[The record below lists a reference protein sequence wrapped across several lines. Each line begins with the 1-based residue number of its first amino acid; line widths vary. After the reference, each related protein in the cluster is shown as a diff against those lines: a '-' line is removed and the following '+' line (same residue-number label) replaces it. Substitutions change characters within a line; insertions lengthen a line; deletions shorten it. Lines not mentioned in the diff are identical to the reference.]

1 MTRNDHDGLQ
11 TGAAAAAAA
20 PLSRQLIG
28 YVTGRLVRWQRLLV
42 GAVGLAL
49 LPVMFLPVLPIWR
62 IHMVAPQY
70 REGLQMLIYAD
81 DVRGDLRNINILNHY
96 IGMQQISPE
105 SFPEFD
111 YLPLVITIF
120 GAVAL
125 LAAAVG
131 RRWLAFLG
139 WLGFA
144 VFGTVM
150 MLHFAGWLQEYG
162 TNLDPKAA
170 LDFGAF
176 TPPLF
181 GTNTRGNF
189 VVSSYPHA
197 GAYILVLAGVL
208 GPLLA
213 LADLWLG
220 RRRRLG
226 GRAAVLLLAGAAWSL
241 AAVPAARAADF
252 IDYREPPRTSAL
264 QPLIAAADSGGTV
277 VLPDGVHPGQ
287 LIIDRPLTVSG
298 SRAAVLD
305 GEGRGTVLVVRAAGV
320 VLRGFTVRNSGYDLL
335 VDDAG
340 ILLDEVDGTLVEDLV
355 LEDTNHG
362 IYVRNARRPVI
373 RDCRLTGRRG
383 RVHEENHGNGIHIW
397 HAVSAEVT
405 GNDVAGHRDGIYLS
419 FADSA
424 VVKQNIF
431 HGQDRFGLHSMYSQ
445 RNILTDN
452 LFTANTAGVALMF
465 SNRMLMQGNHFVH
478 NRGHRTYGLL
488 LRDCSDSDFVHN
500 RLEDNTIGLFLD
512 GSNRNRFREN
522 IIAENGWGVIAY
534 SSSEEN
540 VFTRNAF
547 LDNDYQMSL
556 DMRRT
561 RNRLSDGQE
570 GNYWSDAHPYDL
582 DGDGIGDVP
591 HCPVSLFAFVS
602 KQFPD
607 LTVFSGS
614 PAVVALDLAQRSL
627 PALQLTELADPLPL
641 LTPVRVPPFVGPELA
656 AATAPATDEGR
667 LPLALASLGVAGCGL
682 VVLRSRR

>member
-1 MTRNDHDGLQ
+1 MQVLH
-11 TGAAAAAAA
+11 
-20 PLSRQLIG
+20 
-28 YVTGRLVRWQRLLV
+28 YVTGRLARWQRLLT
-42 GAVGLAL
+42 GLVGLAL

-96 IGMQQISPE
+96 IGMQQITPE

-111 YLPLVITIF
+111 YLPWAITVF

-144 VFGTVM
+144 IFGTVM
-150 MLHFAGWLQEYG
+150 MTHFAGWLHEYG

-181 GTNTRGNF
+181 GTAVKGNF

-213 LADLWLG
+213 LADLWLA
-220 RRRRLG
+220 RRRAKAG
-226 GRAAVLLLAGAAWSL
+226 GAAALLLAGLLGL
-241 AAVPAARAADF
+241 AGRAEARAVDF
-252 IDYREPPRTSAL
+252 IDYREPPRASAL
-264 QPLIAAADSGGTV
+264 QALIAAADSGAV
-277 VLPDGVHPGQ
+277 VTLPDGVHPGQ
-287 LIIDRPLTVSG
+287 LIIDRRLTVQG

-305 GEGRGTVLVVRAAGV
+305 GEGRGTVLVVQAAGV

-340 ILLDEVDGTLVEDLV
+340 VLLDEVDDTLVEDLA

-362 IYVRNARRPVI
+362 IYVRNARRPLI

-383 RVHEENHGNGIHIW
+383 RVDEENHGNGIHIW
-397 HAVSAEVT
+397 HAIDARVT

-419 FADSA
+419 FADAA
-424 VVKQNIF
+424 VVDHNTF

-488 LRDCSDSDFVHN
+488 LRDCSDSRFVHN

-512 GSNRNRFREN
+512 GSNRNLFEEN
-522 IIAENGWGVIAY
+522 IVAENGWGVIAY

-561 RNRLSDGQE
+561 RNRLHDGQV

-582 DGDGIGDVP
+582 DGDGLGDVP

-607 LTVFSGS
+607 LTVFAGS

-627 PALQLTELADPLPL
+627 PALQLTELVDPHPL
-641 LTPVRVPPFVGPELA
+641 LAPVRVPAFTGPEPVRS
-656 AATAPATDEGR
+656 TAPTTAGVR
-667 LPLALASLGVAGCGL
+667 LPFALASLAVTGGGVA
-682 VVLRSRR
+682 VLRSRR